1 MLRKCVIGL
10 GIASAATAIGFAA
23 FGDSTKAQNKNEL
36 TRTTNQPGI
45 DPPPD
50 NGNGKALKQVNPL
63 PITQVVLF
71 NSGVGYFQRSGPVEG
86 DARVDLQFQSG
97 DINDLIKSLVIEDSK
112 GKVLPL
118 RYDSQEPIEK
128 TLRSF
133 AINLSTNPSFGQ
145 ILNQARGEK
154 VELTLIANTTG
165 LPGTITGTIIGM
177 ESAHR
182 LPTPSS
188 AATVDMEIV
197 NLNCAEGIRNVP
209 INQIQRLRFMN
220 PVIENEMRRALEV
233 VASGHDSL
241 KKYVRLGFRG
251 EGKRDVKVGYVTENP
266 IWKTSYRIVMDKDG
280 KTKLLGW
287 ANIENTSDED
297 WQDVKLTLVSG
308 RPISFQMD
316 LYPPLFI
323 PRPTVEPELFASLR
337 PPTYSG
343 PLTNLPNVGQF
354 GVQGFGGG
362 FNGMNFGNGQPGNP
376 FNGQGAGN
384 TLQFQQMPGMGSLG
398 GQLGMQG
405 GMQFGFQ
412 GGLNNTINPSNLGLN
427 RYQNFNNDNNIAQNQ
442 KLTWQDLQSRR
453 NANKGDQQQAEG
465 QPGNPRGG
473 QLAQQQAKQLGSI
486 LTGVDPELVESA
498 LTAEDLGNPA
508 RFLIEEKV
516 SLPRQQSAMLPIL
529 EQPID
534 ATRVSIYNPRV
545 QAKHPLLGLKIKNN
559 SKQSLMQGPIAVYD
573 DSQYAGDARIL
584 DLQPGEE
591 RFVSYAI
598 DIGTEVVPFDKVV
611 PAPEL
616 TARMENGRLNV
627 QYKLRTT
634 RTYVIKNRS
643 PENRKVVIEQ
653 AVRDGWK
660 FTEARKVVQVAPAKK
675 DEEGKEK
682 EALWQTG
689 NVEKPSE
696 RTRDLYR
703 FTVDVKPGDTVKYEV
718 SEELP
723 RIDPFENTKQADW
736 TGFATTLGLDVW
748 TDTHRTPEDH
758 FGLEVAGN
766 GLKVT
771 HKDRRTTTYFLKNRA
786 DVERI
791 IWLEHFVQR
800 DRILVGDTNPEGED
814 KQRYR
819 FKLVIPPGKTMTQT
833 VVEEFISARPEVFG
847 LKTGPTYGQ
856 NIKQPAAGDANDLPA
871 DRFITELG
879 FEVWQT
885 RSILPEQLMN
895 ARFIK
900 GELQTTTRS
909 TEKAVYHIRNVAAV
923 ERTFTV
929 DHHVRPNWSFVGD
942 QKPIEGS
949 RTCFRTAVKVGKDQ
963 IVKHDVTEEHS
974 VVRKEALDSMTEDCI
989 KGLLASA
996 NAPDA
1001 VKESIRKGTSM
1012 FKALTA
1018 TGFTLKELRA
1028 QLKEITDEQSR
1039 IKGNLEKLPANS
1051 ELYKR
1056 LIDKFDKEET
1066 ALEKVQKQISDK
1078 VAEEKKQQKD
1088 FEQFLVN
1095 LNAQ

>member
-1 MLRKCVIGL
+1 MLRKYIVGL

-23 FGDSTKAQNKNEL
+23 FGDSTKAQNKVDVAKAIQ
-36 TRTTNQPGI
+36 QPGI

-50 NGNGKALKQVNPL
+50 NGNGKTLKQVNPL

-71 NSGVGYFQRSGPVEG
+71 NSGVGYFQRTGQVEG

-97 DINDLIKSLVIEDSK
+97 DINDLIKSLVIEDTK

-133 AINLSTNPSFGQ
+133 AINLSSNPSFGQ

-154 VELTLIANTTG
+154 VELTLVANNSG
-165 LPGTITGTIIGM
+165 LPGTISGTIIGM
-177 ESAHR
+177 ESANR

-197 NLNCAEGIRNVP
+197 NLNCAEGLRNVP

-220 PVIENEMRRALEV
+220 PVIENELRRALEV

-266 IWKTSYRIVMDKDG
+266 IWKTSYRIVLDKDG

-297 WQDVKLTLVSG
+297 WHDVKLTLVSG

-354 GVQGFGGG
+354 GIQGGGGFGGMNFNQNVQPGFGGNMQGQALANLGMGMGQGFGG
-362 FNGMNFGNGQPGNP
+362 Q
-376 FNGQGAGN
+376 
-384 TLQFQQMPGMGSLG
+384 LG
-398 GQLGMQG
+398 GMQG
-405 GMQFGFQ
+405 GLQNS
-412 GGLNNTINPSNLGLN
+412 LNPNNFGLN
-427 RYQNFNNDNNIAQNQ
+427 RYQNFNNDNNIAPNQ
-442 KLTWQDLQSRR
+442 KLTFQDLQNRR
-453 NANKGDQQQAEG
+453 NNNKEQQQLEG
-465 QPGNPRGG
+465 NQQAVNPQR
-473 QLAQQQAKQLGSI
+473 AQQQAKQLGSI
-486 LTGVDPELVESA
+486 LTGIDPELIDSA
-498 LTAEDLGNPA
+498 LTAEELGNPA
-508 RFLIEEKV
+508 RFLIEERV

-529 EQPID
+529 EQTID
-534 ATRVSIYNPRV
+534 ATRVTIYNPRV

-559 SKQSLMQGPIAVYD
+559 SKQSLMQGPIAIYD
-573 DSQYAGDARIL
+573 DNQYSGDARIL

-598 DIGTEVVPFDKVV
+598 DTGTEVVPFDKVV

-634 RTYVIKNRS
+634 RTYVVKNRS
-643 PENRKVVIEQ
+643 PEARKVVIEQ
-653 AVRDGWK
+653 ATRDGWK
-660 FTEARKVVQVAPAKK
+660 FTEARKVVQVTPGKK
-675 DEEGKEK
+675 GEDGMEK
-682 EALWQTG
+682 DAVWKAGEI
-689 NVEKPSE
+689 EKPSE

-703 FTVDVKPGDTVKYEV
+703 FTVDVKAGETVKYEV

-748 TDTHRTPEDH
+748 TDAQRTPEDH

-786 DVERI
+786 DVERT

-800 DRILVGDTNPEGED
+800 DRILVGDIKPEGED
-814 KQRYR
+814 KNRYR
-819 FKLVIPPGKTMTQT
+819 FKLVIPAGQTKTQV
-833 VVEEFISARPEVFG
+833 VVEESITAKPEMFG
-847 LKTGPTYGQ
+847 MKTGATYGNNVQ
-856 NIKQPAAGDANDLPA
+856 NVKPQVPAPAPALEAGELPA

-885 RSILPEQLMN
+885 RKAQPEQLMN
-895 ARFIK
+895 ARFFK
-900 GELQTTTRS
+900 GELITTTKD
-909 TEKAVYHIRNVAAV
+909 TESVTYHIRNTANG
-923 ERTFTV
+923 ERSFTI
-929 DHHVRPNWSFVGD
+929 DHHVRPQWQFVGN

-949 RTCFRTAVKVGKDQ
+949 RTCFRTAVKAGKDQ
-963 IVKHDVTEEHS
+963 IVKHDITEERS
-974 VVRKEALDSMTEDCI
+974 TARKEALESMNEDRI
-989 KGLLASA
+989 KALLASA

-1001 VKESIRKGTSM
+1001 VKENIRKGTSM
-1012 FKALTA
+1012 LRALTA
-1018 TGFTLKELRA
+1018 TGFTLKELRT
-1028 QLKEITDEQSR
+1028 QLKEITDEQAR

-1066 ALEKVQKQISDK
+1066 ALEKVQKDISTK
-1078 VAEEKKQQKD
+1078 VAEEKKQQKE

>member
-10 GIASAATAIGFAA
+10 GIASAATAISIAA
-23 FGDSTKAQNKNEL
+23 FGDSTRAQNGKNEVKTAL
-36 TRTTNQPGI
+36 QPGSEQ
-45 DPPPD
+45 PQD
-50 NGNGKALKQVNPL
+50 NGNGKSLKQVNPL

-71 NSGVGYFQRSGPVEG
+71 NSGVGYFHRTGQVEG

-97 DINDLIKSLVIEDSK
+97 DINDLIKSLVIDDPK

-133 AINLSTNPSFGQ
+133 AINLSSNPSFGQ

-154 VELTLIANTTG
+154 VELTLVANNSG
-165 LPGTITGTIIGM
+165 LPGVISGTIIGM

-182 LPTPSS
+182 LPTPTS

-197 NLNCAEGIRNVP
+197 NLNCTEGIRNVP
-209 INQIQRLRFMN
+209 INQIQRLRFLN
-220 PVIENEMRRALEV
+220 PVIENELRRALEV

-266 IWKTSYRIVMDKDG
+266 IWKTSYRIVLDKDG
-280 KTKLLGW
+280 KTRLLGW

-297 WQDVKLTLVSG
+297 WHDVKLTLVSG

-354 GVQGFGGG
+354 GIQGFGGG
-362 FNGMNFGNGQPGNP
+362 FNNGGNFMPNGQPGNP
-376 FNGQGAGN
+376 MQQMAGQGGIAG
-384 TLQFQQMPGMGSLG
+384 FG
-398 GQLGMQG
+398 GGIQG
-405 GMQFGFQ
+405 QFGNL
-412 GGLNNTINPSNLGLN
+412 GNMGNSINPNSLGLN

-442 KLTWQDLQSRR
+442 KLTFQDLQNRR
-453 NANKGDQQQAEG
+453 NANKGEQQQLENAPQG
-465 QPGNPRGG
+465 QGGGGNRGG
-473 QLAQQQAKQLGSI
+473 QLSQQQAKQVGSI
-486 LTGVDPELVESA
+486 LTGVDPELIESA
-498 LTAEDLGNPA
+498 LTAEELGNPA

-529 EQPID
+529 EQTID
-534 ATRVSIYNPRV
+534 ATRVTIYNPRV
-545 QAKHPLLGLKIKNN
+545 QAKHPLLGLKMKNN
-559 SKQSLMQGPIAVYD
+559 SKQSLMSGPIAIYD
-573 DSQYAGDARIL
+573 DNQYAGDARIL

-598 DIGTEVVPFDKVV
+598 DTGTEVVPFDKVV
-611 PAPEL
+611 PAPDM
-616 TARMENGRLNV
+616 TARMENGQLNV

-634 RTYVIKNRS
+634 RTYVVKNRS
-643 PENRKVVIEQ
+643 PETRKLVIEQ

-660 FTEARKVVQVAPAKK
+660 FTEARKVVQLTPAKK
-675 DEEGKEK
+675 DEDGKEK
-682 EALWQTG
+682 EATWKTG
-689 NVEKPSE
+689 DIEKPTE

-703 FTVDVKPGDTVKYEV
+703 FTVDVKAGETVKYEV

-723 RIDPFENTKQADW
+723 RIDPFQNTKQADW

-748 TDTHRTPEDH
+748 TDTQRTPEDH
-758 FGLEVAGN
+758 FGLEVAAN

-791 IWLEHFVQR
+791 IWLEHFVIR
-800 DRILVGDTNPEGED
+800 DRILVGDIKPEGED
-814 KQRYR
+814 KNRYR
-819 FKLVIPPGKTMTQT
+819 FKLVIPPGKTMTQV
-833 VVEEFISARPEVFG
+833 VVEEFVSARPEIFAI
-847 LKTGPTYGQ
+847 KTGPVYGQ
-856 NIKQPAAGDANDLPA
+856 NVKQPAPEAGELPA
-871 DRFITELG
+871 DRFITDLG

-885 RSILPEQLMN
+885 RGVLPEQLMN

-900 GELQTTTRS
+900 GELHTTTKS
-909 TEKAVYHIRNVAAV
+909 TEKAAYHIRNLAAA
-923 ERTFTV
+923 ERSFTV
-929 DHHVRPNWSFVGD
+929 DHHVRPNWKFVGD

-963 IVKHDVTEEHS
+963 IIKHEVTEEHS
-974 VVRKEALDSMTEDCI
+974 VGRKEPLEGMTEDRI
-989 KGLLASA
+989 KALLASA
-996 NAPDA
+996 NAPDT
-1001 VKESIRKGTSM
+1001 VKDNIRKGTTM
-1012 FKALTA
+1012 LHALTA
-1018 TGFTLKELRA
+1018 TGATLKDLRA
-1028 QLKEITDEQSR
+1028 ALKEITDEQAR

-1056 LIDKFDKEET
+1056 LIEKFDKQET
-1066 ALEKVQKQISDK
+1066 ELEKVQKQIADK
-1078 VAEEKKQQKD
+1078 VSEEKKQQKD

>member
-10 GIASAATAIGFAA
+10 GIASAATAIGIAA
-23 FGDSTKAQNKNEL
+23 FGDSTKAQNKTEI
-36 TRTTNQPGI
+36 TKAVAQPGI
-45 DPPPD
+45 ELPQD
-50 NGNGKALKQVNPL
+50 NGNGKSLKQVNPL
-63 PITQVVLF
+63 PISQVVLF
-71 NSGVGYFQRSGPVEG
+71 NSGVGYFQRNGQVEG
-86 DARVDLQFQSG
+86 DARVDLQFQTG

-154 VELTLIANTTG
+154 VELTLVANNSG

-220 PVIENEMRRALEV
+220 PIIENELRRALEV

-266 IWKTSYRIVMDKDG
+266 IWKTSYRIVLDKDG

-297 WQDVKLTLVSG
+297 WHDVKLTLVSG

-343 PLTNLPNVGQF
+343 PLTNLPNIGQF
-354 GVQGFGGG
+354 GIQGFAGGGGLNMQGGGGFNAQGGFGMNQMLNGGNALFNGQGIAGFGGG
-362 FNGMNFGNGQPGNP
+362 VQGQI
-376 FNGQGAGN
+376 GQS
-384 TLQFQQMPGMGSLG
+384 GMGNS
-398 GQLGMQG
+398 
-405 GMQFGFQ
+405 
-412 GGLNNTINPSNLGLN
+412 INPMNLGLN
-427 RYQNFNNDNNIAQNQ
+427 RYQNFNVDNNTTNVKQTFQDWQN
-442 KLTWQDLQSRR
+442 RR
-453 NANKGDQQQAEG
+453 NAGKGEQQQLEGAQQG
-465 QPGNPRGG
+465 QPGNPRG
-473 QLAQQQAKQLGSI
+473 QAAQQQAKQIGSI
-486 LTGVDPELVESA
+486 LTGVDPELIESA
-498 LTAEDLGNPA
+498 LTAEELGNPA

-529 EQPID
+529 EQVID

-559 SKQSLMQGPIAVYD
+559 SKQSLMQGPIAIYD

-598 DIGTEVVPFDKVV
+598 DIGTEVVPFDKVI
-611 PAPEL
+611 PAPEM
-616 TARMENGRLNV
+616 TAKMENGRLNV

-634 RTYVIKNRS
+634 RTYLIKNRS

-653 AVRDGWK
+653 ATRDGWK
-660 FTEARKVVQVAPAKK
+660 FTEARKVVQIAPGKK
-675 DEEGKEK
+675 GDDGMEK
-682 EALWQTG
+682 DATWKAG
-689 NVEKPSE
+689 DVEKPTE

-748 TDTHRTPEDH
+748 TDSKRTPEDH
-758 FGLEVAGN
+758 FGLEVAAN

-800 DRILVGDTNPEGED
+800 DRLLVGEVKPEGED
-814 KQRYR
+814 KNRYR
-819 FKLVIPPGKTMTQT
+819 FKLIIPPGKTMTQT
-833 VVEEFISARPEVFG
+833 VVEEFVDARPEVFG
-847 LKTGPTYGQ
+847 LKTGPAYAQ
-856 NIKQPAAGDANDLPA
+856 NVKQPVASDGTELPV

-885 RSILPEQLMN
+885 RKTQPEQLMN
-895 ARFIK
+895 ARFVK
-900 GELQTTTRS
+900 GELVTTTRD
-909 TEKAVYHIRNVAAV
+909 TETATYHVRNTSEA
-923 ERTFTV
+923 ERSFTI
-929 DHHVRPNWSFVGD
+929 DHHVRANWKFVGN
-942 QKPIEGS
+942 QKPVEGS
-949 RTCFRTAVKVGKDQ
+949 RNCFRAAVKVGKDQ
-963 IVKHDVTEEHS
+963 LVKHDVTEERS
-974 VVRKEALDSMTEDCI
+974 TARKEPLDGMNDDRI
-989 KGLLASA
+989 KALLASV
-996 NAPDA
+996 NAPDS
-1001 VKESIRKGTSM
+1001 VKDNIRKGTAM
-1012 FKALTA
+1012 LRALTA
-1018 TGFTLKELRA
+1018 TGLSLKELRA
-1028 QLKEITDEQSR
+1028 QLKEITDEQAR
-1039 IKGNLEKLPANS
+1039 IKGNLEKLPPTS

-1066 ALEKVQKQISDK
+1066 ALEKVQKQISEK
-1078 VAEEKKQQKD
+1078 VAEEKQQQKD